1 MMTGSRG
8 RGVTGSRGRGALVA
22 ILLLPPLLAG
32 PLQAQRQEATPSPP
46 LVKYGKW
53 ALLAASGVLNIM
65 AAREHNDAEAAFDQ
79 IRLQCTADTGLCA
92 TGPDGAY
99 ANPSLEALYQT
110 SLGHDRSAR
119 RYLFAGETLLAG
131 AAVMF
136 IWELTRPRGGPGNIP
151 FEPTVDYR
159 PGATTFG
166 LQVRF

>member
-1 MMTGSRG
+1 VKRGSRG
-8 RGVTGSRGRGALVA
+8 RGTLAG
-22 ILLLPPLLAG
+22 ILLLPALLAG
-32 PLQAQRQEATPSPP
+32 PLQAQQQETKPSPP

-53 ALLAASGVLNIM
+53 ALVAASGVLNIM

-79 IRLQCTADTGLCA
+79 IREQCTVDTGLC
-92 TGPDGAY
+92 TIGPDGGY

-136 IWELTRPRGGPGNIP
+136 IWELTRPRASPGNIP
-151 FEPTVDYR
+151 FEPTVEHR
-159 PGATTFG
+159 PGVTTFG
-166 LQVRF
+166 VQFRF